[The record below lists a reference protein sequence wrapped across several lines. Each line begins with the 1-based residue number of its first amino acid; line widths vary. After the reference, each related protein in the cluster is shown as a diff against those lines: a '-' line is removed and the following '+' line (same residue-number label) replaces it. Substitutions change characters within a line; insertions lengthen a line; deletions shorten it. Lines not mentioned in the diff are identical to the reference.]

1 MKMRNGTLERDM
13 KAMDDRRIKRM
24 EAKVREDKEYLKQLE
39 GMHQKLEVIVVD
51 AKEKYD
57 KIISIFKEKYDKMS
71 EDTKEKH
78 DMAVRYVEESGER
91 IEELKVEIAKGE
103 TDIIKMKE
111 KLERR

>member
-1 MKMRNGTLERDM
+1 MGKNRIERDM
-13 KAMDDRRIKRM
+13 KAIDDRRIKRI
-24 EAKVREDKEYLKQLE
+24 EAKVREDKEYLKQIE
-39 GMHQKLEVIVVD
+39 AMHQKLEVIVID

-57 KIISIFKEKYDKMS
+57 KIISIFKEKYDKII
-71 EDTKEKH
+71 EEAKEKH

-111 KLERR
+111 KLERM